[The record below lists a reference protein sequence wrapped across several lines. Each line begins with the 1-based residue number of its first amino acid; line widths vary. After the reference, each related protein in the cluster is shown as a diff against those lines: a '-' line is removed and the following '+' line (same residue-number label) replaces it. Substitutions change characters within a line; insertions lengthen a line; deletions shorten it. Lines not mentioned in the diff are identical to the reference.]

1 VSEPIK
7 QPEPLRLA
15 DALADYFVSMS
26 MLVTGR
32 HKGDHPTLGK
42 VDVIARD
49 IALEDAS

>member
-1 VSEPIK
+1 VTEPIK
-7 QPEPLRLA
+7 QPEPLRPA
-15 DALADYFVSMS
+15 HPPADYFVSMS

-49 IALEDAS
+49 IALEEAS